1 MQPSTLHQHV
11 YVCTDCCAGQVC
23 AILQRFVSRPSACN
37 ADEARAASQAKAV
50 IQTRLIQEAKV
61 AADFNAAAKAKAA
74 ATAQSSASDKAAADA
89 ASFSQTIAILQ
100 NLNLH
105 AHVPAFV

>member
-1 MQPSTLHQHV
+1 M
-11 YVCTDCCAGQVC
+11 
-23 AILQRFVSRPSACN
+23 
-37 ADEARAASQAKAV
+37 
-50 IQTRLIQEAKV
+50 IQEAKV

-100 NLNLH
+100 SLNLH
-105 AHVPAFV
+105 AHVPAFL